1 MKNLILSFLVIP
13 IAFMCTSFLAYDAEV
28 QNLVGSKWISPINDT
43 CFTSLCFVSENKV
56 VCQICKNDVSFEID
70 YKILEGKI
78 EIEAYETG
86 GDFNTKMILMEE
98 DGVLKQ
104 LPSQKNNF
112 PRNFLKVPEGSCGE

>member
-1 MKNLILSFLVIP
+1 M
-13 IAFMCTSFLAYDAEV
+13 Y
-28 QNLVGSKWISPINDT
+28 QNCEGDL
-43 CFTSLCFVSENKV
+43 
-56 VCQICKNDVSFEID
+56 SFEIG
-70 YKILEGKI
+70 YKILDGKI

-104 LPSQKNNF
+104 LPSQQNKF

>member
-1 MKNLILSFLVIP
+1 
-13 IAFMCTSFLAYDAEV
+13 MCTSFLTYDAEA
-28 QNLVGSKWISPINDT
+28 QNLVGSKWIGPINDT
-43 CFTSLCFVSENKV
+43 CFSTLCFISESQV
-56 VCQICKNDVSFEID
+56 MYSSCQDDWQIEIG
-70 YKILEGKI
+70 YKIVNGNI